1 VAGARCWDLARLFDR
16 AAEALGNMPE
26 DDPAGREG

>member
-16 AAEALGNMPE
+16 AAEALENMPE
-26 DDPAGREG
+26 DDPPNRKG